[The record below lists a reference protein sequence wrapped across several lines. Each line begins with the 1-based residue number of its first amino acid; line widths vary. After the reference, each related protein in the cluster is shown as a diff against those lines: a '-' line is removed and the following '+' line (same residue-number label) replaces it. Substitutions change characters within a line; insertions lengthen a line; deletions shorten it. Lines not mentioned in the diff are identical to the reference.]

1 MRGKAE
7 TTIDRYDMPPI
18 PTKNGEN
25 GTTSDKQTANTATEA
40 DTDSNMEGVCKAE
53 VQGTYRIACR
63 GGEGTAAGEMMNRE
77 G

>member
-25 GTTSDKQTANTATEA
+25 GTTSDKQTAKQLLKQTQTATWRE
-40 DTDSNMEGVCKAE
+40 CKAE
-53 VQGTYRIACR
+53 VQGIYRIACR
-63 GGEGTAAGEMMNRE
+63 GGGTAAGEMMSRE